1 MKKFYFL
8 LLAAVVAMTSNASA
22 QFVQSS
28 ATTNTTKANTTTYPV
43 PDCSSENFYVG
54 YNIVSL
60 EWSLVQGLMENAFP
74 LNSGIT
80 AGYNKRV
87 SLNGSS
93 LPLYV
98 DYGANFSYIFGSSEF
113 TEEFEDYNFDNDCYE
128 YVVEKNE
135 NSVNVASINV
145 PLAVTTPFQVDN
157 VTILPYIG
165 VNLRFNLFGSL
176 DIKETETIT
185 DEYGE
190 SWVDDPYTESTDLFN
205 KDDMGGYPFGRFK
218 VGLNLGVNIEFEKY
232 TVGIGYV
239 NDFSPVLDLE
249 GLLTGTFSATTISVG
264 YKF

>member
-8 LLAAVVAMTSNASA
+8 LLAAVVAMTTNASA
-22 QFVQSS
+22 QFVQST
-28 ATTNTTKANTTTYPV
+28 ATTNTAKANTTTSTA
-43 PDCSSENFYVG
+43 PDCSGENFYVG

-60 EWSLVQGLMENAFP
+60 DWSLGQSEMEKAYP

-80 AGYNKRV
+80 AGYNKRMG
-87 SLNGSS
+87 LNASS

-98 DYGANFSYIFGSSEF
+98 DYGVSFSYMFGSSER
-113 TEEFEDYNFDNDCYE
+113 TEEDCYDE
-128 YVVEKNE
+128 IVYKYE

-157 VTILPYIG
+157 ITILPYVG
-165 VNLRFNLFGSL
+165 VNLRFNLFGEQKIAVEADYDGELLGADS
-176 DIKETETIT
+176 ET
-185 DEYGE
+185 Y
-190 SWVDDPYTESTDLFN
+190 DLFN
-205 KDDMGGYPFGRFK
+205 KDDMGGYPLGRFQ

-232 TVGIGYV
+232 TVGVGYV
-239 NDFSPVLDLE
+239 NDFSPVYDME

>member
-8 LLAAVVAMTSNASA
+8 LLAAVVAMTTDASA

-28 ATTNTTKANTTTYPV
+28 ATTNTAKANTTTSTA
-43 PDCSSENFYVG
+43 PDCSGENFYLG

-60 EWSLVQGLMENAFP
+60 EWSHDQRGWENAFP

-98 DYGANFSYIFGSSEF
+98 DYGANFSYMFGSSEF
-113 TEEFEDYNFDNDCYE
+113 TGVEYLEDDYYYYEIDCKY
-128 YVVEKNE
+128 KNST
-135 NSVNVASINV
+135 NLASINV
-145 PLAVTTPFQVDN
+145 PLAVTAPFQVDN
-157 VTILPYIG
+157 ITILPYVG
-165 VNLRFNLFGSL
+165 VNLRFNLFGEEKSSGEASYEGEYVTS
-176 DIKETETIT
+176 ISETI
-185 DEYGE
+185 
-190 SWVDDPYTESTDLFN
+190 DLFDKN
-205 KDDMGGYPFGRFK
+205 DMAYPFGRFQA
-218 VGLNLGVNIEFEKY
+218 GLNLGVNIEFEKY

-239 NDFSPVLDLE
+239 NDFSPVYDRE
-249 GLLTGTFSATTISVG
+249 GLLTATFSATTISVG

>member
-8 LLAAVVAMTSNASA
+8 LLAAVVAMTTDASA

-28 ATTNTTKANTTTYPV
+28 ATTNTAKANTTTSKA
-43 PDCSSENFYVG
+43 PDCSGENFYVG

-60 EWSLVQGLMENAFP
+60 EWSHDQREGEKAYP

-98 DYGANFSYIFGSSEF
+98 DYGANFSYMFGSSEYTDVGYVTSGNYTF
-113 TEEFEDYNFDNDCYE
+113 PIEDCKYKRSINL
-128 YVVEKNE
+128 
-135 NSVNVASINV
+135 ASINV

-157 VTILPYIG
+157 ITILPYIG
-165 VNLRFNLFGSL
+165 VNLRFNLFGERKSSVEVNY
-176 DIKETETIT
+176 DG
-185 DEYGE
+185 EYL
-190 SWVDDPYTESTDLFN
+190 SSSDTYNLFN
-205 KDDMGGYPFGRFK
+205 KEDMGDYPLGRFQA
-218 VGLNLGVNIEFEKY
+218 GLNLGVNIEFEKY

-239 NDFSPVLDLE
+239 NDFSPVYDVE
-249 GLLTGTFSATTISVG
+249 GLLTATFSATTISVG